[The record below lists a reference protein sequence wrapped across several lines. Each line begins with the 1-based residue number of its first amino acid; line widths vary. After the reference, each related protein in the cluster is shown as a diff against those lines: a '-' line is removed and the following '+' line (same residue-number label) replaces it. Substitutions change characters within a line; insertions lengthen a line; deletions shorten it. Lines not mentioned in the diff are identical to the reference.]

1 MWTPQQKAFCVLS
14 LAEHK
19 SIIRV
24 QRLFRRQYNLRP
36 REAVPTY
43 VSIMK
48 WDRQLRETG
57 SLLSNAGKHS
67 KRKVSDEN
75 VERIREAFQRSPRKS
90 IRRASVQL
98 NIPPTTVHTVL
109 HKRLRLRA
117 YKLQLHQMI
126 TPNDRLERKRFAE
139 TMLDKVDDD
148 DSFLTRVCFSDEATF
163 HVSGKV
169 NRHNCRIWG
178 SENPRVVIEHQR
190 DSPKRNVWCGIMR
203 DRIIGP
209 YFFAEKT
216 VTANTY
222 LDMLQLYAVP
232 QLPDGAIFQ
241 QDGAPPHFANMVRT
255 FLDEQF
261 PARWIGRGSPY
272 ITWPARSPDLTPPDF
287 FLWGFVKDQVY
298 RTPVRD
304 LADLQERICTAVNNV
319 TPQMLHNTWVE
330 VEYRLD
336 ISRATNGSHV
346 EVYGT

>member
-1 MWTPQQKAFCVLS
+1 MPSTLAGIDFERRRPALYRLRYTGRP
-14 LAEHK
+14 LAEN
-19 SIIRV
+19 
-24 QRLFRRQYNLRP
+24 FDMP
-36 REAVPTY
+36 FFE
-43 VSIMK
+43 VSCKQDINIE
-48 WDRQLRETG
+48 DAFLTLAR
-57 SLLSNAGKHS
+57 
-67 KRKVSDEN
+67 
-75 VERIREAFQRSPRKS
+75 RIREQRN
-90 IRRASVQL
+90 RREFGKPLADRNCRFYFELRQPVSTSAGEPVRQRRQEG
-98 NIPPTTVHTVL
+98 
-109 HKRLRLRA
+109 RLRGGPDQGEAAAGERGLALRLLVA
-117 YKLQLHQMI
+117 TRN
-126 TPNDRLERKRFAE
+126 TPRSRDAN
-139 TMLDKVDDD
+139 MV
-148 DSFLTRVCFSDEATF
+148 VYEATF

-178 SENPRVVIEHQR
+178 SENPSVVIEHQR
-190 DSPKRNVWCGIMR
+190 DSPKWNVWCGIMR

-304 LADLQERICTAVNNV
+304 LADLQERIYAAVNNV

-346 EVYGT
+346 EIYGT

>member
-1 MWTPQQKAFCVLS
+1 
-14 LAEHK
+14 
-19 SIIRV
+19 
-24 QRLFRRQYNLRP
+24 
-36 REAVPTY
+36 
-43 VSIMK
+43 
-48 WDRQLRETG
+48 
-57 SLLSNAGKHS
+57 
-67 KRKVSDEN
+67 
-75 VERIREAFQRSPRKS
+75 
-90 IRRASVQL
+90 
-98 NIPPTTVHTVL
+98 
-109 HKRLRLRA
+109 
-117 YKLQLHQMI
+117 
-126 TPNDRLERKRFAE
+126 
-139 TMLDKVDDD
+139 
-148 DSFLTRVCFSDEATF
+148 
-163 HVSGKV
+163 
-169 NRHNCRIWG
+169 
-178 SENPRVVIEHQR
+178 
-190 DSPKRNVWCGIMR
+190 MR

-304 LADLQERICTAVNNV
+304 LADLQERIYAAVNNV

-346 EVYGT
+346 ETIRNSAQLSSEICENENPKKRRKVEGIQTRVAAAKEVCDLIITQANTRFQFIDHLILSSLQYTMDIELEDEDVDVEVGFRTLFSTMNSCSSIYEETVGDTD

>member
-1 MWTPQQKAFCVLS
+1 
-14 LAEHK
+14 
-19 SIIRV
+19 
-24 QRLFRRQYNLRP
+24 
-36 REAVPTY
+36 
-43 VSIMK
+43 
-48 WDRQLRETG
+48 
-57 SLLSNAGKHS
+57 
-67 KRKVSDEN
+67 
-75 VERIREAFQRSPRKS
+75 
-90 IRRASVQL
+90 
-98 NIPPTTVHTVL
+98 
-109 HKRLRLRA
+109 
-117 YKLQLHQMI
+117 
-126 TPNDRLERKRFAE
+126 
-139 TMLDKVDDD
+139 
-148 DSFLTRVCFSDEATF
+148 
-163 HVSGKV
+163 
-169 NRHNCRIWG
+169 
-178 SENPRVVIEHQR
+178 
-190 DSPKRNVWCGIMR
+190 MR

-304 LADLQERICTAVNNV
+304 LADLQERIYAAVNNV

-330 VEYRLD
+330 VEYRWIFPVPPMEAMLRFMEHKSWID
-336 ISRATNGSHV
+336 EDSGSEEPTDSMAALESDYFHNLWMAHPGISVMACPTIWAKLRWPNLPLADLTLYESLPICFIVRYVQRHTRIRLYKTLARPVLCYGSEAWTLRKKDESRITANEMKFMRYTAGYTKWDHKCNEDV
-346 EVYGT
+346 MAELQLKPVINHIKHYQNNWINHIEIESQKSCSTIVQTGRDLSVVQRSAGLKIQL

>member
-1 MWTPQQKAFCVLS
+1 MQQLRVHSPLVAGALFPFSLVAPPLMLHEARAICSLSRDAGRSYGLARSMWISVPRKNQYFRVCAHLTTYGTLLKVPSFPTYTPLIPKFKVFLFELYAILTKVDTRTPTERTYIVSLQETLNTVDVSMWTPQQKAFCVLS
-14 LAEHK
+14 LAEHR

-36 REAVPTY
+36 REAVPT
-43 VSIMK
+43 
-48 WDRQLRETG
+48 
-57 SLLSNAGKHS
+57 
-67 KRKVSDEN
+67 
-75 VERIREAFQRSPRKS
+75 
-90 IRRASVQL
+90 
-98 NIPPTTVHTVL
+98 
-109 HKRLRLRA
+109 
-117 YKLQLHQMI
+117 
-126 TPNDRLERKRFAE
+126 
-139 TMLDKVDDD
+139 
-148 DSFLTRVCFSDEATF
+148 
-163 HVSGKV
+163 
-169 NRHNCRIWG
+169 
-178 SENPRVVIEHQR
+178 
-190 DSPKRNVWCGIMR
+190 
-203 DRIIGP
+203 IIGP

-304 LADLQERICTAVNNV
+304 LADLQERIYAAVNNV

>member
-1 MWTPQQKAFCVLS
+1 MAGLCEGGNKP
-14 LAEHK
+14 
-19 SIIRV
+19 
-24 QRLFRRQYNLRP
+24 P
-36 REAVPTY
+36 
-43 VSIMK
+43 
-48 WDRQLRETG
+48 G
-57 SLLSNAGKHS
+57 SLKANRGISGIRSMEDHRPKKATLH
-67 KRKVSDEN
+67 KRRKPN
-75 VERIREAFQRSPRKS
+75 QRKKQLKKPRDNEHLADTLESYDDKYG
-90 IRRASVQL
+90 ASVQL

-126 TPNDRLERKRFAE
+126 TPNDKLERKRFAE

-148 DSFLTRVCFSDEATF
+148 DTFLTRVCFSDEATF
-163 HVSGKV
+163 H
-169 NRHNCRIWG
+169 
-178 SENPRVVIEHQR
+178 
-190 DSPKRNVWCGIMR
+190 
-203 DRIIGP
+203 
-209 YFFAEKT
+209 T

-298 RTPVRD
+298 RTPVLD
-304 LADLQERICTAVNNV
+304 LADLQERIYAAVNNV